1 MGRKILLVYII
12 TLNSLFCFSQNK
24 EFSYSPVN
32 KDSLHNYIKSMATQ
46 KIEKFGEK
54 NKKDIKK
61 IVEERRDNFIKSVED
76 SSFIFDKKIN
86 NYLKKILTE
95 IYKKNA
101 FKDSKNFLFL
111 IDKSPIPNAAC
122 YGNGIFTINLGLFNL
137 VESDDELAFII
148 SHEIAHYQL
157 EHNDKNL
164 LKHVE
169 TINSKDLK
177 SKIKKIDK
185 QEYGKRKALNELL
198 TNLNYNFS
206 KRSRKAEIQ
215 ADSLGLKIFNKTIYK
230 PSASISALK
239 KLEKVDEI
247 IFNEDPLVKQH
258 FNFTEYPFK
267 EAWLTKE
274 ETLFDIKEAV
284 DDYSQNKDSLK
295 THPDIPQRIENLKK
309 LFNDKS
315 VDNTNK
321 QNELIIIKN
330 IAAKNSIKVFI
341 DSSKLDLAIY
351 QTLVLYNRKEIDEK
365 EYTLLIADILK
376 RTYESKLK
384 HTFGKYVDPA
394 SPFSEE
400 KHLNEVRTL
409 LHNLEL
415 KNIRKIGHFFCIKQK
430 DLMNNNSDFI
440 KFADFFKTLNI

>member
-1 MGRKILLVYII
+1 MKKQLLVIYII
-12 TLNSLFCFSQNK
+12 TLNSLFCYSQNK
-24 EFSYSPVN
+24 EFSYLPTN
-32 KDSLHNYIKSMATQ
+32 KDSLNNYIKSIAAQ

-61 IVEERRDNFIKSVED
+61 IIEERRDKFIKSVED
-76 SSFIFDKKIN
+76 SSFIFDRKIN
-86 NYLKKILTE
+86 TYLKRILTE
-95 IYKKNA
+95 IYKKNS

-122 YGNGIFTINLGLFNL
+122 YGNGIFSINLGLFNL
-137 VESDDELAFII
+137 IESDDELAFII

-164 LKHVE
+164 LKYIE

-185 QEYGKRKALNELL
+185 QEYGKRKAFNELL
-198 TNLNYNFS
+198 SNLNYNFS
-206 KRSRKAEIQ
+206 KRSRKAEMQ
-215 ADSLGLKIFNKTIYK
+215 ADSLGLKIFSKTIYK
-230 PSASISALK
+230 TSASTTALK

-267 EAWLTKE
+267 ENWLTKE

-295 THPDIPQRIENLKK
+295 THPDIPERIENLKK

-315 VDNTNK
+315 TENTNK
-321 QNELIIIKN
+321 QDDLMAIKN

-341 DSSKLDLAIY
+341 DNSKLDLAIY
-351 QTLVLYNRKEIDEK
+351 QTLVLFNKKEIDEK
-365 EYTLLIADILK
+365 EYSLLIADILK

-384 HTFGKYVDPA
+384 HTFGKYVDPV

-400 KHLNEVRTL
+400 KYLNEVRTL

-415 KNIRKIGHFFCIKQK
+415 KNIRKIGHFFCTKQK
-430 DLMNNNSDFI
+430 DLMNNNSDFS